1 MCELSQT
8 ICTIPVI
15 YSKMFEDLMITIE
28 NQYSCDYYKYAY
40 LDKFYKQENLL
51 KLVKKKIIKSTT

>member
-40 LDKFYKQENLL
+40 LDKFYKQENY
-51 KLVKKKIIKSTT
+51 